1 MAEEVYHIYPES
13 EWALGRLQED
23 PAHLLFKRFGESLPP
38 SNWNEGGTKQGIYM
52 MGPDGEYLEGLGAA
66 SGSADKMVRRLE
78 RALERWK
85 KLAADKDYGNLPVPA
100 GSAVAPPEV
109 EQAALAFR
117 VSLRDMPRK
126 EGSAEGRRFTERDMR
141 RRPWMAFTEW
151 AWNQNWLTLE
161 DATGLVPSPDVIA
174 AQAVDPKLVDRM
186 YRQVLVDNVRGQTPT
201 WDPADVKT
209 ATLTMSLVSDQD
221 GLQTIAYQGQAHM
234 QSETQRY
241 EATLY
246 GQAVWNPGEER
257 FESFCLVAMGER
269 EGAGTFNQR
278 SGDPGPA
285 PMGVVLDLFAP
296 AKEAPEETRGK
307 AQEQASDES
316 AGETEDAK

>member
-13 EWALGRLQED
+13 EWALGRLKED

-66 SGSADKMVRRLE
+66 SGSADKIVRRLE

-85 KLAADKDYGNLPVPA
+85 KVAAEKGYGNLPVPA
-100 GSAVAPPEV
+100 GSAVAPPEI
-109 EQAALAFR
+109 EAAAMAFR
-117 VSLRDMPRK
+117 VSLRDMPRE

-161 DATGLVPSPDVIA
+161 DAKALVPSPNAGADQI
-174 AQAVDPKLVDRM
+174 VDPKIVDHV

-201 WDPADVKT
+201 WDRADVKT
-209 ATLTMSLVSDQD
+209 ATLTMSLVSDLN
-221 GLQTIAYQGQAHM
+221 GLQTVAYQGQAHM

-246 GQAVWNPGEER
+246 GQGIWNSGLAR
-257 FESFCLVAMGER
+257 FESFTLVAMGER

-278 SGDPGPA
+278 GGDPGPA
-285 PMGVVLDLFAP
+285 PMGIVLDLFAP
-296 AKEAPEETRGK
+296 AKEVQDDHAVDAP
-307 AQEQASDES
+307 SES
-316 AGETEDAK
+316 TGESTGDGEDAQ